1 MAHCE
6 MCGAEHASLTKV
18 KIEGATLQLCEQCKG
33 FGTEVREPAE
43 TSPSTSKYSTGQS
56 TTSTADRSTGTA
68 SRRTRR
74 DMFDT
79 MPEIATDYDAQIR
92 AAREDLG
99 LSQEEL
105 ADQLNEK
112 ASLIRKLERGSM
124 LPDDGVRKKLE
135 RTLDISLLEGGGD
148 VETDWSGSASTTTTL
163 GDVVKRGD

>member
-43 TSPSTSKYSTGQS
+43 TAATTSKYSTGRS
-56 TTSTADRSTGTA
+56 TTTA
-68 SRRTRR
+68 SDTSTENASPRTRR

-79 MPEIATDYDAQIR
+79 MPEIATDYDEQIR
-92 AAREDLG
+92 GAREGLG

-124 LPDDGVRKKLE
+124 LPDDRVRKKLE
-135 RTLDISLLEGGGD
+135 RALDISLLEGGGE

>member
-33 FGTEVREPAE
+33 FGTEVHEPSDSA
-43 TSPSTSKYSTGQS
+43 SSTNKYSTGQS
-56 TTSTADRSTGTA
+56 TQTSSDAPAEGRS
-68 SRRTRR
+68 SRPRR

-79 MPEIATDYDAQIR
+79 MPEIATDYDDEIR
-92 AAREDLG
+92 TAREAAG

-124 LPDDGVRKKLE
+124 LPDDRVRKKLE
-135 RTLDISLLEGGGD
+135 RTLDISLLEGGAD

>member
-6 MCGAEHASLTKV
+6 MCGGEHASLTKV

-33 FGTEVREPAE
+33 FGTEVHEPDAA
-43 TSPSTSKYSTGQS
+43 TQSTNKYSTDQRTTTEAPS
-56 TTSTADRSTGTA
+56 TTTRAERP
-68 SRRTRR
+68 RR

-92 AAREDLG
+92 EAREDLG

-105 ADQLNEK
+105 AGQLNEK

-124 LPDDGVRKKLE
+124 LPDDRVRKKLE
-135 RTLDISLLEGGGD
+135 RALDISLLEGGAD

>member
-18 KIEGATLQLCEQCKG
+18 KVEGATLQLCEQCKG

-43 TSPSTSKYSTGQS
+43 PTGATSKYSTKQQ
-56 TTSTADRSTGTA
+56 TA
-68 SRRTRR
+68 SSPATSSGGRSQRERR

-79 MPEIATDYDAQIR
+79 MPEIATDYDTEIR
-92 AAREDLG
+92 TAREGLG

-105 ADQLNEK
+105 AGQLNEK

-124 LPDDGVRKKLE
+124 LPDDRVRKKLE
-135 RTLDISLLEGGGD
+135 RALDISLLEGGAD
-148 VETDWSGSASTTTTL
+148 VDTDWSGSASTTTTL